1 MYGNYDGQGQVPDF
15 DLYLGANIW
24 DSVKLGQPSD
34 IIYKE
39 IIHVSSL
46 NYIHVCLVN
55 TGSGTP
61 FISALELRPLGND
74 IYVTQSGSL
83 ALLTRWDT
91 GATTNQTIR

>member
-15 DLYLGANIW
+15 DLYLGANMW
-24 DSVKLGQPSD
+24 DSMKLGQPSD

-74 IYVTQSGSL
+74 IYVTQFGSL